1 MLSDGL
7 VEIHTNVGVQ
17 RAGAVRAPRGSAPLR
32 VGWGR
37 PTIVGIE
44 PPFGPQDGGTTVTIV
59 GNFFSD
65 ETVTQRLRKVVLT
78 HSGDGGEAR
87 ECCATARL
95 SETQMSC
102 RLPRVSCLSSN
113 PTKPCPQPGLS
124 FANQTVIYAIQ
135 PDVKGYDGSVPANEL
150 DDFVQFEGTWE
161 LDDEDVYG
169 GLYVDTANRI
179 DGQQY
184 ILNTPISQAT
194 QKCCPVCATPGSA
207 SCWFTITQATTDS
220 GSPRPGVYTVK
231 VPEFMRPSGQAGPCD
246 ASTNFVNTSLTM
258 GIELS
263 TDPRGF
269 TPTPPLSI
277 TSCIDM
283 TGPCAQLPRA
293 SIRETCK
300 QLMWSTG
307 SISATLPVGQTVE
320 VYTWVADGVCD
331 RRMKCVAGPCLW
343 TSLVNTSEDGQP
355 KLQRRASSAQI
366 GLEVA
371 YPNPGFD
378 PAGFLAAVRGGA
390 ADEHA
395 DSVRPAAIT
404 GAGGVAV
411 QRAAPIHPGH
421 HVCGP
426 RGVSAPAR
434 FAVCAGRR
442 LLSLHSLLLDHLHR
456 LGGTR
461 HAGLGSDSAGF
472 PVRLGKQPNGRS
484 QAANAGLSLTFLAHF
499 RNVVVVW
506 SHWHLFLS

>member
-355 KLQRRASSAQI
+355 KLLRRASSAQI

-378 PAGFLAAVRGGA
+378 PAGFLAALSEVVLPTSTPTLS
-390 ADEHA
+390 D
-395 DSVRPAAIT
+395 P
-404 GAGGVAV
+404 
-411 QRAAPIHPGH
+411 QRLQELEVLQSSELPLSILGTT
-421 HVCGP
+421 
-426 RGVSAPAR
+426 
-434 FAVCAGRR
+434 FAVREAFQLQPASLCVPDAGYSACTPY
-442 LLSLHSLLLDHLHR
+442 SLIIYIVS
-456 LGGTR
+456 GGPGT
-461 HAGLGSDSAGF
+461 LGSEVTAQDSLYALASNPTGD
-472 PVRLGKQPNGRS
+472 PRLRM
-484 QAANAGLSLTFLAHF
+484 L
-499 RNVVVVW
+499 V
-506 SHWHLFLS
+506 